1 MRSCEQQL
9 AELAIFSVCGLCFHS
24 LTEGTDLYLSDRTE
38 SQWRLPRHVY
48 AACWACFT
56 YLQWRL
62 DRSGLLHCLAK
73 VSRAPR
79 GAHRPALPSRCCRP
93 GSLASCGSLESC
105 LCSHARHPGEAASG
119 LCWTFGA
126 TSRICWVGCPL
137 GQPVTASVSC
147 CLHQLLLPRTRHCAD
162 GGRRGRRR
170 LYWDPRSCILLVDF
184 LLANIVT
191 VRALVPKC
199 MWYEDVVRISIGHDN
214 TQSFMG
220 HLLGSSNGGCVA
232 ASSLAQVGDVA

>member
-1 MRSCEQQL
+1 MEDS
-9 AELAIFSVCGLCFHS
+9 I
-24 LTEGTDLYLSDRTE
+24 SDRTE
-38 SQWRLPRHVY
+38 SQWRL
-48 AACWACFT
+48 
-56 YLQWRL
+56 
-62 DRSGLLHCLAK
+62 DRTGLLHGLAK

-105 LCSHARHPGEAASG
+105 LCSHARHPSEAASG

-126 TSRICWVGCPL
+126 TSRICGVGCPL

-162 GGRRGRRR
+162 GGRRRGRR
-170 LYWDPRSCILLVDF
+170 LYWDPRSCILLVNF

-199 MWYEDVVRISIGHDN
+199 MWYEDVVRISIGQDN
-214 TQSFMG
+214 TQTLVG
-220 HLLGSSNGGCVA
+220 HLLVRPMAVARLLQLSRWVALIGSTGKKTPGGAGTQFCEESGVNFGA
-232 ASSLAQVGDVA
+232 VL

>member
-1 MRSCEQQL
+1 M
-9 AELAIFSVCGLCFHS
+9 CFHS
-24 LTEGTDLYLSDRTE
+24 LTEKVLTSISDRTE
-38 SQWRLPRHVY
+38 SQWRL
-48 AACWACFT
+48 
-56 YLQWRL
+56 
-62 DRSGLLHCLAK
+62 DRTGLLHGLAK

-105 LCSHARHPGEAASG
+105 LCSHARHPSEAASG

-126 TSRICWVGCPL
+126 TSRICGVGCPL

-147 CLHQLLLPRTRHCAD
+147 CLHQLLLPRTRHCAN

-191 VRALVPKC
+191 VRALVPKR
-199 MWYEDVVRISIGHDN
+199 MWYEDVVRISIGQDN
-214 TQSFMG
+214 TQTLMG
-220 HLLGSSNGGCVA
+220 HLLVRPMAVA
-232 ASSLAQVGDVA
+232 ATFAMRRANRKYR